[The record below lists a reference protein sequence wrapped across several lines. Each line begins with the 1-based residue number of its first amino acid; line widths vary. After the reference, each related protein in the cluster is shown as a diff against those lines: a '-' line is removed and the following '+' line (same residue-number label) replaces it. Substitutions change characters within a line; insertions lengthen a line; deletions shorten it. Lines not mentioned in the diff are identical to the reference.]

1 MSKITDLLK
10 DTFKPNVK
18 GRMIR
23 SVIANIYDKGAVL
36 LVQLLTIPILSHYW
50 GVDGYGLWL
59 MLMTAPTYI
68 ALSDMGLGTAAGVKL
83 TEYATKKNFSSALE
97 VLHSTI
103 AVVLGTVSIVIFG
116 IIAYAFWYGQ
126 HGAIFAGFKADEIAL
141 AIVLIAIYALILTQM
156 NILNVVWRATEK
168 YAFAMFYSGTLI
180 IAEGLIVVTMAT
192 CGKNIVYAA
201 LGLLCIRAIGYLI
214 FVYLLKKYE
223 SWVSISITQ
232 AKKVVMRSLLAP
244 SMAALGLTL
253 AIALSVQGA
262 VLVVG
267 ATLGAA
273 AVAVF
278 GATRTIVRAP
288 LQLAGLV
295 LRPSIPELTRAFVN
309 KDIALVKKINKV
321 NLKVTLWV
329 MLPFSIILLLVG
341 DKIIS
346 IISAGKIEAPF
357 FLILFLVLGTIFH
370 AVWNALGALWISLNK
385 QILFSYRYLFV
396 VFLTILIVYFFNLPN
411 ISLISFLFVLPEFFI
426 ALYLIL
432 NVNKLD
438 KLIDQ
443 R

>member
-1 MSKITDLLK
+1 MSRITDLLK

-83 TEYATKKNFSSALE
+83 TEYATKKNFKSALE
-97 VLHSTI
+97 VLQSTI
-103 AVVLGTVSIVIFG
+103 VVVLGTVSIAIFC
-116 IIAYAFWYGQ
+116 IIAYAIWYGKY
-126 HGAIFAGFKADEIAL
+126 GSIFAGFTADEIAS
-141 AIVLIAIYALILTQM
+141 AIILIAIYALILTQM

-180 IAEGLIVVTMAT
+180 IAEGSIVVIMAI
-192 CGKNIVYAA
+192 CDKNIVYAA
-201 LGLLCIRAIGYLI
+201 LGLLCVRVIGYLV
-214 FVYLLKKYE
+214 FVYLLKRYE
-223 SWVSISITQ
+223 DWVSIGITH
-232 AKKVVMRSLLAP
+232 ARKAVMRSLLAP

-267 ATLGAA
+267 VSLGAA

-309 KDIALVKKINKV
+309 QDITLVNKINRV

-329 MLPFSIILLLVG
+329 MLPFSILLLLIG

-346 IISAGKIEAPF
+346 IVSAGKIETSF
-357 FLILFLVLGTIFH
+357 FLILFLVLGTTFH
-370 AVWNALGALWISLNK
+370 ALWNTLSTPLIALNK
-385 QILFSYRYLFV
+385 QSSFSYKYLFLTVIFTSIIFYVDINLEQFAISLILPEIILFSYF
-396 VFLTILIVYFFNLPN
+396 FLKFYKKNEV
-411 ISLISFLFVLPEFFI
+411 
-426 ALYLIL
+426 
-432 NVNKLD
+432 D
-438 KLIDQ
+438 K
-443 R
+443 